1 MNVLSSH
8 TPLAVS
14 ERLEH
19 YPLLD
24 ALIERRSRRF
34 APGMRLNGGLLAYA
48 SARQPEPLTLE
59 EEAALAFTA
68 CGVRRVIGAA
78 SAEKVV
84 RRKERASRVG
94 Q

>member
-14 ERLEH
+14 ERLAH

-34 APGMRLNGGLLAYA
+34 APGMRLNGGPLQGSALHRSVLAL
-48 SARQPEPLTLE
+48 R
-59 EEAALAFTA
+59 
-68 CGVRRVIGAA
+68 G
-78 SAEKVV
+78 
-84 RRKERASRVG
+84 
-94 Q
+94 

>member
-14 ERLEH
+14 ERLAH

-34 APGMRLNGGLLAYA
+34 APGMRLNGGPLAYA

-59 EEAALAFTA
+59 EEAALASSVWRTRQLA
-68 CGVRRVIGAA
+68 G
-78 SAEKVV
+78 
-84 RRKERASRVG
+84 EREVDGFHRSEPEG
-94 Q
+94 E